1 MRQEDNT
8 SADKTTE
15 AVKDLELTAKAGEEI
30 NGGAT
35 GGVIPVYFHV
45 IRAKPIDTTE

>member
-1 MRQEDNT
+1 MRQDET
-8 SADKTTE
+8 PADKTTE
-15 AVKDLELTAKAGEEI
+15 AVDDLELTAKEGEAI

>member
-1 MRQEDNT
+1 MNQDDKAK
-8 SADKTTE
+8 ADKPSE
-15 AVKDLELTAKAGEEI
+15 ALADLELTATEGKEI

-35 GGVIPVYFHV
+35 GGVIPVYMHV